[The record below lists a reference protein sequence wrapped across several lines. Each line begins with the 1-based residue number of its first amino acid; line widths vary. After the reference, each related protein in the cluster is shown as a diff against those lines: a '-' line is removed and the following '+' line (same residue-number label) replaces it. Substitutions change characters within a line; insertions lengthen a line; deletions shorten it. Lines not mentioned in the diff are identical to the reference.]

1 MSAGAV
7 FKLIAN
13 DGKAD
18 RMIMAT
24 KLLNQRI
31 KDVMCARKRAGKADI
46 TPTLVD
52 LERTHILY
60 VNAHFKPFAAIGY
73 EYNKVRP
80 QSGTVTLGSGVQF
93 SIPQFGDFFHDMVCR
108 TRLSQVMSSTL
119 LTPAQALGSLTNP
132 VPFPFNGTDSF
143 GRFAIAFPGSQTIP
157 GLPPGASVAYNL
169 VDVCGNILVQ
179 GVPYNIAP
187 PPTVGQTGA
196 APANFIPVTQVCYRN
211 LVRYCEYPG
220 NRLFSR
226 VKFDVNGNP
235 LDEYNDVVSIMLQ
248 KFTVTPNKEVGY
260 NRLVG
265 QEVPREGYGP
275 INCCPVFDANA
286 ANTPA
291 GISAVEATQ
300 AIPIGSLFPAGP
312 QVPNNSCAPNPTGTQ
327 PPLAAFAA
335 APTGVYGQMAPQIY
349 ALNQLSPSSPAQ
361 GAPATLLPLDY
372 NRQKLQFV
380 DGPQTPK
387 PIQPPVEIWNKLRFW
402 FNDDVRLSIAS
413 VSIPFGQRFITIDL
427 APQSYLVFEFP
438 GLFLETVIDVPGFVV
453 NAGGTQALPLGTVTQ
468 CAQRIKSYTPIFQQ
482 GNIGELNIER
492 MELYVNNIFVN
503 PEIHDIFIKRIGF
516 SLIRVYRFHIQR
528 VNQSGTDEKLLSQL
542 KWPIEYMMV
551 GLRPTWNITNV
562 TASGGYITG
571 GNVNVWRDWHR
582 LTKMVDVDCDQR
594 QLAEMSQFAFSA
606 NFCNAACAP
615 FTTVAVPTG
624 SASAANPSSTTVA
637 ANPTSVTSVISN
649 PPGFGFSVSG
659 APESLA
665 VCIAG
670 APACSVALPGTS
682 PMTAAGA
689 PAGVSP
695 VPSASVVNPANG
707 LTVVTPA
714 APITVTTA
722 ATTSPAISA
731 NTALTPTLIGL
742 SNGINVNAAA
752 QTASS
757 AQSGVGGGA
766 TVIDSSVAWACS
778 NIGEVVHTSFA
789 IPVHTVDTLTLT
801 AHGIT
806 IYDTFNDEFFNAYMP
821 FHYGGPALVTP
832 YDEGALF
839 VNFALFPRS
848 YQPSGHLNISRA
860 RETYLRWT
868 TSYISS
874 NTPADLLCV
883 AIAINFLLITDGSA
897 VLRYST

>member
-1 MSAGAV
+1 
-7 FKLIAN
+7 
-13 DGKAD
+13 
-18 RMIMAT
+18 MIMAT

-93 SIPQFGDFFHDMVCR
+93 SIPQFGDFFNDMVCR

-119 LTPAQALGSLTNP
+119 MTPLQALGSLTAP
-132 VPFPFNGTDSF
+132 VAFPFNGTDAY
-143 GRFAIAFPGSQTIP
+143 GRTALSIANPCVQTIP
-157 GLPPGASVAYNL
+157 GLPCGATIAYNL
-169 VDVCGNILVQ
+169 VDVCGNVLVQ
-179 GVPYNIAP
+179 GVPYNTAP
-187 PPTVGQTGA
+187 PANTVTPGVGA
-196 APANFIPVTQVCYRN
+196 FIPVQQVCYRN
-211 LVRYCEYPG
+211 LVRYSEYPG

-248 KFTVTPNKEVGY
+248 KFTITPNKQVGY
-260 NRLVG
+260 DRLVG
-265 QEVPREGYGP
+265 QEVPHEGYGP
-275 INCCPVFDANA
+275 INCCPVYDANA

-300 AIPIGSLFPAGP
+300 AEPIGALFPAGP
-312 QVPNNSCAPNPTGTQ
+312 QVPNNSCNPPSAGTQAPNG
-327 PPLAAFAA
+327 AFAA

-361 GAPATLLPLDY
+361 GAPATLLPVDY

-387 PIQPPVEIWNKLRFW
+387 PIQPPLEIWNKLRFW

-413 VSIPFGQRFITIDL
+413 VSIPFGQRFISIDL
-427 APQSYLVFEFP
+427 CPQSYLIHEFP
-438 GLFLETVIDVPGFVV
+438 GLFLETIIDVPGFVV
-453 NAGGTQALPLGTVTQ
+453 AAGGTVATPLGTVTQ
-468 CAQRIKSYTPIFQQ
+468 CAQRIKSYTPVFQA

-528 VNQSGTDEKLLSQL
+528 VNQSGSDEKLLSQL
-542 KWPIEYMMV
+542 KWPVEYMMV
-551 GLRPTWNITNV
+551 GLRPTWNITPV
-562 TASGGYITG
+562 TASGAFVTG

-594 QLAEMSQFAFSA
+594 QIAEISQFAFSGA
-606 NFCNAACAP
+606 YAP
-615 FTTVAVPTG
+615 MLSSIAT
-624 SASAANPSSTTVA
+624 SA
-637 ANPTSVTSVISN
+637 
-649 PPGFGFSVSG
+649 
-659 APESLA
+659 
-665 VCIAG
+665 
-670 APACSVALPGTS
+670 
-682 PMTAAGA
+682 
-689 PAGVSP
+689 
-695 VPSASVVNPANG
+695 
-707 LTVVTPA
+707 
-714 APITVTTA
+714 TA
-722 ATTSPAISA
+722 ATCVDGAPSCTGSFVAPETFNS
-731 NTALTPTLIGL
+731 TQVLVGL
-742 SNGINVNAAA
+742 SNGVDLNATTGALTA
-752 QTASS
+752 ASS
-757 AQSGVGGGA
+757 GVAATA
-766 TVIDSSVAWACS
+766 TVTDSSVAWACS

-789 IPVHTVDTLTLT
+789 IPVQTVDTLTLT

-806 IYDTFNDEFFNAYMP
+806 IFDTFNAEFFNAYMP
-821 FHYGGPALVTP
+821 FNYGGPALVTP

-839 VNFALFPRS
+839 VNFSLFPRS

-860 RETYLRWT
+860 RETYLKWT